1 MKGIKKKK
9 VIWPQKMKERS
20 KHHACKMDKN
30 KKQNHYLVKVSC
42 FVSCFYIN

>member
-9 VIWPQKMKERS
+9 SYLTEKMKERS

-30 KKQNHYLVKVSC
+30 KKQNRYLVKVSC
-42 FVSCFYIN
+42 FVSCFYNN